1 MDKKKNNISF
11 VLSFFLPIFSPPPRS
26 PPVLPPS
33 VDSETFVVAIR
44 RRIYKRF
51 RERVPSC
58 MQLNFQSLLVL
69 IYSREGCSVS
79 AHSPRGGGSEGGGGG
94 HTSIQMFSFPPRFHF
109 PSWNRLPSS
118 RILFKALSYPG
129 VRILQLPLLAR
140 TLNTEIGLRR
150 DGF

>member
-1 MDKKKNNISF
+1 
-11 VLSFFLPIFSPPPRS
+11 
-26 PPVLPPS
+26 
-33 VDSETFVVAIR
+33 
-44 RRIYKRF
+44 
-51 RERVPSC
+51 

-79 AHSPRGGGSEGGGGG
+79 AHSSRGGGSEGGGGG

-129 VRILQLPLLAR
+129 VRILQLPLFAR
-140 TLNTEIGLRR
+140 TDFKLFLFRIFVLWEFEIIFGNK
-150 DGF
+150 GIG